1 MLKEALREGVLN
13 QGKEEN
19 VGICTYDAVE
29 GVGNVRM
36 ALGKVVAKRSD
47 LNPWELFQVLLEC

>member
-47 LNPWELFQVLLEC
+47 LNP